1 MTITVADIMLTTIT
15 DARLGNGLS
24 LYQPVGKCDEII
36 EVGFIMWIT
45 TRVPPLGRGQILSDY
60 SALPTGKVNEL
71 R

>member
-1 MTITVADIMLTTIT
+1 MTITVADITLTIIT
-15 DARLGNGLS
+15 DALLGNGLS

-45 TRVPPLGRGQILSDY
+45 TRALLLGRGQILNDY
-60 SALPTGKVNEL
+60 NALPTGKENEL